1 MKKAIL
7 LILFIYSNIICAQII
22 DVVTGIHW
30 PSQMEIVGDELYF
43 IEYGQHNILKINITD
58 PTPDPVLVYNTGD
71 FTMDIKVQGD
81 RLFYTLYSGDA
92 IYEIDLSDP
101 TPTAIAFVTGLVA
114 PRRLFLDGSDLYVS
128 ESWPGSKVLKVNIN
142 EPNPSLELVVE
153 IGSPRQ
159 LWLEGDILYIGANDG
174 EQIMKINI
182 NDPNPIPELVV
193 NPAGTTSDL
202 MVYEDEIYL
211 SYFFEDKIS
220 TYNEIDGLEV
230 QINQDID
237 APTGMLVIG
246 EFLYFSQ
253 YNANKISKVDV
264 NLLPL
269 ILGVADIDLKEIT
282 VHPNPANDF
291 IYIESANGLNIEKI
305 TIFDLS
311 GKILKDLY
319 TDFEKIDFKSF
330 PAGVYYLKIQ
340 SSKGAVVKKILKN

>member
-7 LILFIYSNIICAQII
+7 LILFVFSNITSAQII

-30 PSQMEIVGDELYF
+30 PNQMEIVGDELYF
-43 IEYGQHNILKINITD
+43 IEYGAHNILKINITD
-58 PTPDPVLVYNTGD
+58 PTPDPILVYNTGY
-71 FTMDIKVQGD
+71 FTMDIKIQGD
-81 RLFYTLYSGDA
+81 RLFYTIASGNT

-101 TPTAIAFVTGLVA
+101 TPTAIELVTGLVA
-114 PRRLFLDGSDLYVS
+114 TDGLLLNGSDLYVS
-128 ESWPGSKVLKVNIN
+128 ERWPGSKVLKVNIN
-142 EPNPSLELVVE
+142 DPNPSLELVVE

-159 LWLEGDILYIGANDG
+159 LWLEGDLLYIGANDG

-202 MVYEDEIYL
+202 MVYEDEIYV

-220 TYNEIDGLEV
+220 TYNAIDGLEA

-264 NLLPL
+264 GLLPL
-269 ILGVADIDLKEIT
+269 ILGISDIDLKEIT
-282 VHPNPANDF
+282 IHPNPAKDF
-291 IYIESANGLNIEKI
+291 LYIDSQVPIDSVSIYSLTGSLIKQTSNSNINVADLTKGLYFVKVSIEGRTI
-305 TIFDLS
+305 TKKFI
-311 GKILKDLY
+311 
-319 TDFEKIDFKSF
+319 KS
-330 PAGVYYLKIQ
+330 
-340 SSKGAVVKKILKN
+340 

>member
-7 LILFIYSNIICAQII
+7 LILFVFSNITQAQII

-43 IEYGQHNILKINITD
+43 IEYGAHNILKINITD
-58 PTPDPVLVYNTGD
+58 PTPDPVLVYNTGN
-71 FTMDIKVQGD
+71 FTMDIKIQGD
-81 RLFYTLYSGDA
+81 RLFYTRYDSDA
-92 IYEIDLSDP
+92 IYEIDLSNP
-101 TPTAIAFVTGLVA
+101 TPTATQLVTGLVA
-114 PRRLFLDGSDLYVS
+114 PDGLLLNGSDLYVS
-128 ESWPGSKVLKVNIN
+128 ERWPGSKVLKVNIN
-142 EPNPSLELVVE
+142 DPNPSLELVVE

-159 LWLEGDILYIGANDG
+159 LWLEEDLLYIGAHDG
-174 EQIMKINI
+174 QEIMKINI

-193 NPAGTTSDL
+193 TPAGTTSDL

-220 TYNEIDGLEV
+220 TYNVIDGLEV

-253 YNANKISKVDV
+253 YNANKISKIDI

-269 ILGVADIDLKEIT
+269 ILGISDLDLREIT
-282 VHPNPANDF
+282 VYPNPTKDF
-291 IYIESANGLNIEKI
+291 LYIDSQAPVDSVNIYSLTGRLIKQTSNSSIKVA
-305 TIFDLS
+305 DLS
-311 GKILKDLY
+311 KGLY
-319 TDFEKIDFKSF
+319 FAKVTIEGRTIT
-330 PAGVYYLKIQ
+330 
-340 SSKGAVVKKILKN
+340 KKFIKY